1 MNIYGFTFTYIGHD
15 DEETIKGF
23 VSAKT
28 FAQAIEKIAEDYGDD
43 RIDQIRIWVRE
54 DEVSTITLN
63 DMQDRNFTEERWL
76 K

>member
-28 FAQAIEKIAEDYGDD
+28 FAQAIEKIAADYSDD
-43 RIDQIRIWVRE
+43 HIDQIRIWVIE
-54 DEVSTITLN
+54 NDVSTITLN
-63 DMQDRNFTEERWL
+63 DTQDRNFTEERWL